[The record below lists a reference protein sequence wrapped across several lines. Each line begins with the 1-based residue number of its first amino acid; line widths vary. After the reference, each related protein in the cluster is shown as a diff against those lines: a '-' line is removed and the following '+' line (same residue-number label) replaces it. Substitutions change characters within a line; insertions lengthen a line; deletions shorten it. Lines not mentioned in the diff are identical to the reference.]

1 MDEEPN
7 EVGLTMPIAWT
18 LVAVLVSLVAAVAVG
33 ASAYNSESAG
43 VTATSLAVL
52 PVGFAVSGAIGAVV
66 AHFVFRKP
74 SVGRAAVPL
83 GCGCVGALT
92 LAFGSFVFFAVIFP
106 ML

>member
-1 MDEEPN
+1 MPLTWTILA
-7 EVGLTMPIAWT
+7 VG
-18 LVAVLVSLVAAVAVG
+18 VSLIAAVAVG

-43 VTATSLAVL
+43 VTATSLAAL

-66 AHFVFRKP
+66 AHFVFRRP
-74 SVGRAAVPL
+74 SVGRTAVPL
-83 GCGCVGALT
+83 GCGCLGALT